1 MEIGEMFLALA
12 VGLAVYFIGYLKGL
26 HAGMDWGLENLRDV
40 HKDIQR
46 INNELLRRQD
56 AQ

>member
-1 MEIGEMFLALA
+1 MFLALVA
-12 VGLAVYFIGYLKGL
+12 GLVVYFAGYLKGL
-26 HAGMDWGLENLRDV
+26 NAGMDWGLENLRDV